1 MLPPL
6 VYYVALF
13 GAPEISHDEIR
24 VVGERFRPLPRGR
37 VLAPWSLGHAID
49 VIGQKPV
56 VIDNFGSM
64 PDERVFHDAINAMLS
79 TREDMLMSY
88 CRAHGVRY
96 LALPHPAYLPATAA
110 TIGIDPELY
119 SRTRLAQRTVWAR
132 LYRGEAVPGFSL
144 VSSGA
149 ISIWKIE

>member
-1 MLPPL
+1 MSFLAITRATL
-6 VYYVALF
+6 AK
-13 GAPEISHDEIR
+13 DIR
-24 VVGERFRPLPRGR
+24 LEWR
-37 VLAPWSLGHAID
+37 S
-49 VIGQKPV
+49 K
-56 VIDNFGSM
+56 
-64 PDERVFHDAINAMLS
+64 DAINAMLS
-79 TREDMLMSY
+79 RREDVLMSY